1 MNRQLAFMIAGGL
14 TVAISG
20 ISGLMLTRANINVDQ
35 ANKQAAKPTVAAIAN
50 ATIETPSNT
59 VAPTIQPIQ
68 PAATPTAMPA
78 IVQNPAKI
86 ALLNSQIQAANR
98 ILDER
103 EALYQAKLKE
113 AYAVIQQRETAY
125 QEKLQVAYEKLQ
137 VANTQLLKAQ
147 PVEAALPI
155 VRIEQAPSMQQP
167 AQVAQPVF
175 IQPATSQPTA
185 QIAQPAP
192 LAPVAQVAQPAPRP
206 ETKINAVKESEHKDE
221 KHDERKDEK
230 KSEHKESEKKVKKP

>member
-59 VAPTIQPIQ
+59 VAPTIQPMQ

-78 IVQNPAKI
+78 IVQNPAEI
-86 ALLNSQIQAANR
+86 ALINSQIQAANR

-125 QEKLQVAYEKLQ
+125 QEKLQAAYERLQ

-155 VRIEQAPSMQQP
+155 VRIEQAPSIQQP
-167 AQVAQPVF
+167 TQVAQPVF
-175 IQPATSQPTA
+175 IQPAA

-206 ETKINAVKESEHKDE
+206 EPKINPVKESEHKDE
-221 KHDERKDEK
+221 KHDDRKDEK

>member
-35 ANKQAAKPTVAAIAN
+35 TNKQVAKPTVAAIAN
-50 ATIETPSNT
+50 ATIERPSNA

-68 PAATPTAMPA
+68 PAATPTAMLA
-78 IVQNPAKI
+78 IVQNPAEI

-137 VANTQLLKAQ
+137 VANTQSLKAQ

-155 VRIEQAPSMQQP
+155 VRIEQAPAMQPP

-192 LAPVAQVAQPAPRP
+192 IAPVAQVVQPAPRP
-206 ETKINAVKESEHKDE
+206 EPKINPVKESEH
-221 KHDERKDEK
+221 KDEK

>member
-20 ISGLMLTRANINVDQ
+20 VSGLMLTRANINIDQ
-35 ANKQAAKPTVAAIAN
+35 ANKQVAKPTVAAIAN
-50 ATIETPSNT
+50 ATIETPSSA
-59 VAPTIQPIQ
+59 VVPTIQPMQ
-68 PAATPTAMPA
+68 PTAMPA
-78 IVQNPAKI
+78 IVQNPAEI

-137 VANTQLLKAQ
+137 VANTQSLKAQ

-155 VRIEQAPSMQQP
+155 VRIEQSPAMQPP

-175 IQPATSQPTA
+175 IQPATSQPAA
-185 QIAQPAP
+185 QIAQPASI
-192 LAPVAQVAQPAPRP
+192 APVAQVAQPAPRP
-206 ETKINAVKESEHKDE
+206 EPKINPVKESEHKDE
-221 KHDERKDEK
+221 KHDERKDET

>member
-20 ISGLMLTRANINVDQ
+20 VSGLMLTRANINIDQ
-35 ANKQAAKPTVAAIAN
+35 ANKQVAKPTVAAIAN
-50 ATIETPSNT
+50 ATIETPSSA
-59 VAPTIQPIQ
+59 VVPTIQPIQ

-78 IVQNPAKI
+78 IVQNSAEI

-103 EALYQAKLKE
+103 EALYQSKLKE
-113 AYAVIQQRETAY
+113 ADAVIQQRETAY
-125 QEKLQVAYEKLQ
+125 QEKLQMAYEKLQ
-137 VANTQLLKAQ
+137 VANTQSLKAQ
-147 PVEAALPI
+147 PVEATLPI
-155 VRIEQAPSMQQP
+155 VRIEQSPAMQPP

-175 IQPATSQPTA
+175 IQPATSQPAA

-192 LAPVAQVAQPAPRP
+192 IAPVAQVAQPAPRP
-206 ETKINAVKESEHKDE
+206 EPKINPVKESEHKDE
-221 KHDERKDEK
+221 KHDEHKDEK